1 MHQMMLQRFQ
11 DEALERLSPNTLSV
25 GAAPLVSG
33 GGAGEIIGADGS
45 VGTQL
50 KRRRYGAEAGAG
62 AAARQQPPRQN

>member
-1 MHQMMLQRFQ
+1 MMLQRFQ

-45 VGTQL
+45 VGTQAKAPAL
-50 KRRRYGAEAGAG
+50 RCRGRRG
-62 AAARQQPPRQN
+62 RQCRG